1 MSAANCLR
9 CLLRPSPVALIQ
21 RRVAPVLI
29 STIPSRSISSTP
41 VVSAAA
47 AKNDGVNRNTA
58 GRPQKIKK
66 NYKKGK
72 GQQQERVRPPAPGE
86 RKAYRKR
93 ILLSNDNAVPVAGLP
108 ELNAHSLLEPANAG
122 KVLAIPND
130 LVDQL
135 RAIEAFKTTQTWG
148 MFRRPSML
156 LRAETLELARRMQ
169 DAVRKKETLR
179 LVIKGDRVSGKSMLL
194 LQAMSHAYMQ
204 NWIVFS
210 VPEGEPLPVVS
221 KEGTEKRC

>member
-1 MSAANCLR
+1 M
-9 CLLRPSPVALIQ
+9 
-21 RRVAPVLI
+21 
-29 STIPSRSISSTP
+29 
-41 VVSAAA
+41 VSAA
-47 AKNDGVNRNTA
+47 AKNDGVNRNTS

-72 GQQQERVRPPAPGE
+72 QQQLERVRPPAPGE

-93 ILLSNDNAVPVAGLP
+93 ILLSNDNALPVPGLP
-108 ELNAHSLLEPANAG
+108 EINDHSLLEPANAG

-135 RAIEAFKTTQTWG
+135 RAIEAFKTTQSWG
-148 MFRRPSML
+148 MFRRPAML
-156 LRAETLELARRMQ
+156 LRAESLELGRRMQ

-194 LQAMSHAYMQ
+194 LQAMAHAYLQ

-210 VPEGEPLPVVS
+210 IPEGM
-221 KEGTEKRC
+221 